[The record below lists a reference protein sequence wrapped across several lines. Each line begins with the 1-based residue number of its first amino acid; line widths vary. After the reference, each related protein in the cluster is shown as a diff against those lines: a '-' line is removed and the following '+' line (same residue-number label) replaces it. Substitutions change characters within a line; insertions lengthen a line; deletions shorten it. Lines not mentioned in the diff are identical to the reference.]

1 MGDVSMMVPLILA
14 LKQEYKDIKITVVS
28 NVFFRPF
35 FQVIDSVDF
44 IGIDTS
50 NKHKGFWGIFK
61 IFKEIDA
68 LKPTHFADLH
78 SSLRSRIII
87 FLLKFS
93 RVKSF
98 SLDKGRG
105 EKKAL
110 VRVENKIFKPL
121 QHTLSRYQEV
131 LQRSGFKINLE
142 KPNFLIQEKIP
153 EKYAPFFNKDSNA
166 IGIAPFAK
174 HEAKTYPLR
183 LMQEVIDQ
191 LAIKKENFIFLFGGK
206 NELQALKG
214 LKGLHTNVLV
224 VTSSF
229 QEELALISNLSVMLS
244 MDSGNGH
251 LAAMYGVKTITIW
264 GGTHPFAGFSPYFQ
278 PIENSIVPDN
288 QKFPSLPNSIFG
300 NQMNDEV
307 KKALES
313 ISPDEVVTKINE
325 NITPKK

>member
-1 MGDVSMMVPLILA
+1 MKEKKINLIIYRLSAMGDVSMMVPLILA

-28 NVFFRPF
+28 NVFFMPF
-35 FQVIDSVDF
+35 FQTIDSVDF

-61 IFKEIDA
+61 IFKEIYTIR
-68 LKPTHFADLH
+68 PTHFADLH

-87 FLLKFS
+87 LLLKFS

-121 QHTLSRYQEV
+121 QHTLSRYQDV
-131 LQRSGFKINLE
+131 LQRLGFKLNLE

-153 EKYAPFFNKDSNA
+153 EKYTKFFNKDFKT

-174 HEAKTYPLR
+174 HEAKIYPLR
-183 LMQEVIDQ
+183 LMQKVIDQ
-191 LAIKKENFIFLFGGK
+191 LAQNKENFIFLLGGK
-206 NELQALKG
+206 NELEALYS

-224 VTSSF
+224 VDCSF
-229 QEELALISNLSVMLS
+229 KEELALISNLSVMLS
-244 MDSGNGH
+244 
-251 LAAMYGVKTITIW
+251 
-264 GGTHPFAGFSPYFQ
+264 
-278 PIENSIVPDN
+278 
-288 QKFPSLPNSIFG
+288 
-300 NQMNDEV
+300 
-307 KKALES
+307 
-313 ISPDEVVTKINE
+313 
-325 NITPKK
+325 